1 MKKVYIITL
10 ILLTSCDNSGNSN
23 MEKSNNINDKE
34 VKEQE
39 NKESSRSQ
47 ENFDKGKEI
56 SKIESNIVYGKL
68 TLTDQ
73 KKDTYY
79 DKTSNTK
86 YILGQDN
93 TFKKII
99 NKSNRNV
106 SPNKFMQKDAEKI
119 DEYSHSVYRYHSK
132 SIDK

>member
-10 ILLTSCDNSGNSN
+10 ILLTSCDKSGNSN
-23 MEKSNNINDKE
+23 MEKRNNNNDKK

-93 TFKKII
+93 KIGRA
-99 NKSNRNV
+99 SCR
-106 SPNKFMQKDAEKI
+106 
-119 DEYSHSVYRYHSK
+119 
-132 SIDK
+132 

>member
-34 VKEQE
+34 VKE
-39 NKESSRSQ
+39 
-47 ENFDKGKEI
+47 KEI
-56 SKIESNIVYGKL
+56 SKIESNIVYRKL

-132 SIDK
+132 SI

>member
-73 KKDTYY
+73 KKDT
-79 DKTSNTK
+79 DNDRRSNTK
-86 YILGQDN
+86 YILGRDN
-93 TFKKII
+93 RFKKII
-99 NKSNRNV
+99 NKTNRSV
-106 SPNKFMQKDAEKI
+106 SQNNFIKKDT
-119 DEYSHSVYRYHSK
+119 
-132 SIDK
+132 